1 MNYLSASY
9 APVEHAWYLR
19 STFVAI
25 NLSALFF
32 AAFLMKLLGLHYPRA
47 LKVFGL
53 FLAGSSLYTLVV
65 PPAGVRPVLVLTDAL
80 SMLVIVV
87 LVGIAVRQSLKRERP
102 EADWVS
108 AAGIVTV
115 LLLSHDLWIFST
127 NDRSAS
133 IISAGH
139 YMQFAFAVVLVMFFI
154 YLINRF
160 VTALNAAE
168 TLNVELERRVAAISA
183 DLEQSYA
190 ANRAL
195 ELKRA
200 TDLQKQRIYRDLH
213 DDVGARLVSI
223 VHAREKGDTVS
234 MARSALESLR
244 ETVSKGNAEDTP
256 LLSLLGALIEEAEL
270 RCRNSSL
277 GFELMLS
284 EDLPEGIVPAESCY
298 QLSRIIREVISNVL
312 RHASA
317 EEVTLK
323 VALQDNNLVVELQ
336 DDGVGLPS
344 AVAEGNGLG
353 NIRSRA
359 SDMGAAVSWQNA
371 EHGGVKFC
379 FSIPLLTLFGSQEQ
393 VPPVSQY

>member
-1 MNYLSASY
+1 
-9 APVEHAWYLR
+9 
-19 STFVAI
+19 
-25 NLSALFF
+25 
-32 AAFLMKLLGLHYPRA
+32 
-47 LKVFGL
+47 
-53 FLAGSSLYTLVV
+53 
-65 PPAGVRPVLVLTDAL
+65 
-80 SMLVIVV
+80 
-87 LVGIAVRQSLKRERP
+87 
-102 EADWVS
+102 
-108 AAGIVTV
+108 
-115 LLLSHDLWIFST
+115 
-127 NDRSAS
+127 
-133 IISAGH
+133 
-139 YMQFAFAVVLVMFFI
+139 
-154 YLINRF
+154 
-160 VTALNAAE
+160 
-168 TLNVELERRVAAISA
+168 
-183 DLEQSYA
+183 
-190 ANRAL
+190 
-195 ELKRA
+195 
-200 TDLQKQRIYRDLH
+200 
-213 DDVGARLVSI
+213 
-223 VHAREKGDTVS
+223 

-359 SDMGAAVSWQNA
+359 RDMGAAVSWQNA

-379 FSIPLLTLFGSQEQ
+379 FSIPLLTLFGRQEQ
-393 VPPVSQY
+393 VPPISQY